1 MRLGTMVPHFGE
13 FATREMIVD
22 MAVAAE
28 RAGIRGFWVRD
39 HLIWKPHESEA
50 QNVTFLDPFVT
61 LAAISAV
68 TTKSIVGTSVAIP
81 IRWPLKLAQEFASL
95 AAINRP
101 GVLAGIGLGHNPEEF
116 GAAGLEA
123 AQREPIFRDTVKI
136 LRQAW
141 EKGVV
146 DFSGE
151 VFTLDNV
158 ALEPMP
164 SKPIPIIYGGKTQAA
179 LRRAVAH
186 CDGWNGGGLPIAT
199 LVKRMDY
206 LRELLG
212 DSGKPFHVIGQPQV
226 IICRSRR
233 EAEAMV
239 PIDAMTRASEGSR
252 FYVKPP
258 SGKFETADDLR
269 GLVIFGTPDD
279 VVDGIMELKEHGM
292 DELILD
298 MRLQFDRY
306 EEVLELIGSEVIPR
320 LDGIEI

>member
-13 FATREMIVD
+13 FATYESIVD
-22 MAVAAE
+22 LAVAAE
-28 RAGIRGFWVRD
+28 KAGIRGFWARD
-39 HLIWKPHESEA
+39 HLIWKPHESES

-68 TTKSIVGTSVAIP
+68 TTKSVVGTSVTIP

-95 AAINRP
+95 AVLNRT

-116 GAAGLEA
+116 GAAGLDA
-123 AQREPIFRDTVKI
+123 AQRDPIFRDTVEI
-136 LRQAW
+136 MRQAW
-141 EKGVV
+141 GKGVV

-158 ALEPMP
+158 AIEPQP
-164 SKPIPIIYGGKTQAA
+164 SKSIPIIYGGKTPAA
-179 LRRAVAH
+179 VRRAVQH

-212 DSGKPFHVIGQPQV
+212 DSGKPFHVVGQPQV
-226 IICRSRR
+226 IITRDRR
-233 EAEAMV
+233 KAESMV

-298 MRLQFDRY
+298 LRLQFDRY
-306 EEVLELIGSEVIPR
+306 EEVLGLLGSEVIPR

>member
-1 MRLGTMVPHFGE
+1 LRLGTMVPHFGE
-13 FATREMIVD
+13 FATHEMIVD

-28 RAGIRGFWVRD
+28 RAGIRGFWARD

-50 QNVTFLDPFVT
+50 QNVTFIDPFVT

-81 IRWPLKLAQEFASL
+81 VRWPLKLAQEFASL
-95 AAINRP
+95 SVINRT

-116 GAAGLEA
+116 GAAGLDA

-136 LRQAW
+136 MRQAW

-158 ALEPMP
+158 AIEPKP
-164 SKPIPIIYGGKTQAA
+164 SKHIPVIYGGKTQAA
-179 LRRAVAH
+179 LRRAVEH

-199 LVKRMDY
+199 LAKRMAY
-206 LRELLG
+206 LRDLLG
-212 DSGKPFHVIGQPQV
+212 DSGKEFHVVGQPQV
-226 IICRSRR
+226 IICRTHE
-233 EAEAMV
+233 EAERMV
-239 PIDAMTRASEGSR
+239 PVEAMTRASEGSR

-279 VVDGIMELKEHGM
+279 VVDGIMELKEHGT

-298 MRLQFDRY
+298 LRLQFDRY
-306 EEVLELIGSEVIPR
+306 EEILGLIGSEVIPR
-320 LDGIEI
+320 LDCIEL